1 MSKLCEIAEQLAND
15 LMQITKERPT
25 NFKGYLKD
33 QIKQHR
39 LDKAAKQNL
48 GNSVLSDAVNACQLT
63 CRMSLKREDF
73 EEVTYTDTDII
84 KQGDAPDYFYVLKE
98 GFCSVFKDE

>member
-1 MSKLCEIAEQLAND
+1 MRNYEIAEQLAND

-63 CRMSLKREDF
+63 CRMSL
-73 EEVTYTDTDII
+73 
-84 KQGDAPDYFYVLKE
+84 
-98 GFCSVFKDE
+98 